1 MYGTHANMLKIGRV
15 SAFEMTFLT
24 RFPDWNLLENNI
36 REIEFEFSAL
46 VFWEMSNILN
56 CS

>member
-1 MYGTHANMLKIGRV
+1 MYGTHANMLKIDRV

-46 VFWEMSNILN
+46 VFWEISNILN